1 MSGGGPSSEREP
13 FRPVPT
19 KVPSTSTGD
28 GGGGGGGG
36 SLDECAFT
44 EITILSSPDPA
55 VVAGLSVGDVL
66 AVVMETQPVPRLVVM
81 AGGHRIAGSVTS
93 AKLLDMMECIRRG
106 YNYAATVRDI
116 AGGRVTVEIHP
127 A

>member
-1 MSGGGPSSEREP
+1 MSGGDPNLDREP
-13 FRPVPT
+13 FRPISP
-19 KVPSTSTGD
+19 KVPSKPSG

-44 EITILSSPDPA
+44 EITILSSPDQA
-55 VVAGLSVGDVL
+55 VVADLSVGDVL

-81 AGGHRIAGSVTS
+81 NGNHRIAGSITS

-106 YNYAATVRDI
+106 YNYAATVREI
-116 AGGRVTVEIHP
+116 AGGRVTIEIHP